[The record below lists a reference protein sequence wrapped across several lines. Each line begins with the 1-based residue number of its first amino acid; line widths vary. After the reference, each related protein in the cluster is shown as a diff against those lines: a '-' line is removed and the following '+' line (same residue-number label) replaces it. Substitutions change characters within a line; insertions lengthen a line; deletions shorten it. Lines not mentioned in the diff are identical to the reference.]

1 VNESSRRTVAVGLA
15 FVLALTGAGLLVF
28 RAGRQVRRID
38 AATEPIHA
46 WMSIPFIAHTN
57 HVPAG
62 VLFRA
67 IGVQPLEPHDR
78 RSVRFIAHEL
88 HRPVRDVIAQ
98 LQLAVARARSSGG
111 PSR

>member
-28 RAGRQVRRID
+28 RAVRRID